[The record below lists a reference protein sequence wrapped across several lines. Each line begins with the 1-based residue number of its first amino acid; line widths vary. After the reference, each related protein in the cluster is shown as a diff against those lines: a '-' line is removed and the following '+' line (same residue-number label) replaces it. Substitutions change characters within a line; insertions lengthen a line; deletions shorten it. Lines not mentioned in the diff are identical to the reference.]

1 MAVVRGIFFL
11 IFLSVLFALGL
22 WGCGKAK
29 LGKIEVSP
37 DKEELLVGES
47 VHFKARGF
55 SDKGDEM
62 PDLEFQ
68 WSLDSDIGTI
78 DQSGRF
84 KAEKPGQAIITAYAH
99 GLKGTANVN
108 VTPVQVA
115 DETAQKESVEFE
127 AVDDTAPETMEIY
140 STAFEKHK
148 RGPVKLSHLKHSAEY
163 NVACIDCHHDYQDGI
178 NMWTP
183 SNPVQSCAS
192 CHDPEETKGE
202 VKKLQTAYHT
212 NCKNCHREMVEAEK
226 SEDAPYKTCSG
237 CHEKKE

>member
-1 MAVVRGIFFL
+1 MADVRSIFFL
-11 IFLSVLFALGL
+11 IFLLVLFALGL
-22 WGCGKAK
+22 WGCGEAK

-47 VHFKARGF
+47 VDFSARGL

-84 KAEKPGQAIITAYAH
+84 KTEKPGQGIITASAH
-99 GLKGTANVN
+99 GLKGTANVT

-115 DETAQKESVEFE
+115 DKTAQEGSVEFE
-127 AVDDTAPETMEIY
+127 AVDDTSPEVIEIY
-140 STAFEKHK
+140 STAYEEHK
-148 RGPVKLSHLKHSAEY
+148 RGPVKLGHLKHFAEY
-163 NVACIDCHHDYQDGI
+163 NAACTDCHHDYQDGI
-178 NMWTP
+178 NIWTP
-183 SNPVQSCAS
+183 SDPVQSCAS
-192 CHDPEETKGE
+192 CHDPEGTKGE

-237 CHEKKE
+237 CHEEKE